1 MKCFISSIKWDKKLS
16 KMIFLLDI
24 CQIFEISF
32 VRFNIRFVFCQIFD
46 SFLLDY
52 CHILKMAGP
61 TFNKST
67 PISYFGGPF
76 PPPLHSLCI
85 ASCASQKVPGH
96 KQCQGSTKHCF
107 FSPYGMEGGGV
118 QEVRKFTPTNRNGMW
133 HKQNWL
139 SLSRHYHRCGY
150 YT

>member
-1 MKCFISSIKWDKKLS
+1 M
-16 KMIFLLDI
+16 
-24 CQIFEISF
+24 
-32 VRFNIRFVFCQIFD
+32 FCQIFVTFYNIFCQYFVTIWFLTVFLSVFCYIFVFCHIFD
-46 SFLLDY
+46 SFWLDY

-133 HKQNWL
+133 RKQNWL